1 MLDRHSLPYDFH
13 WVDTV
18 EGRELLRQAN
28 SGTDRLPLVVVLG
41 SRILVQPT
49 NAEVAAAL
57 GARTCPGPGRYDLAV
72 VGAGPAGLSA
82 AVYAASEGLRTVVI
96 EREAF
101 GGQAGTNSRI
111 RNYLGFSPGVSDR
124 AAARGDGAG
133 RAPEG
138 RPAPWWLQPRPPWA
152 SHGLRV
158 LVHRAEATLV
168 RRPGPPHGRRLGRG
182 PTAETRRRPM
192 SRPPGWGLYEQELSS
207 APAHRAA

>member
-1 MLDRHSLPYDFH
+1 MAEGRAAVGVRHRSPANGGHGTRTRLDRHSLPYDFH

-82 AVYAASEGLRTVVI
+82 AVYAASGGLRTVVI
-96 EREAF
+96 EREVF

-111 RNYLGFSPGVSDR
+111 RNY
-124 AAARGDGAG
+124 
-133 RAPEG
+133 
-138 RPAPWWLQPRPPWA
+138 
-152 SHGLRV
+152 
-158 LVHRAEATLV
+158 
-168 RRPGPPHGRRLGRG
+168 GRRLGRG

-192 SRPPGWGLYEQELSS
+192 SRPPG
-207 APAHRAA
+207 